1 MKKLFSFSLIV
12 VSLCALINC
21 SPKTAKKTASS
32 QPAAVKKEVVLEE
45 AEIKK
50 LDEVAVLEK
59 VDADADAGKATSG
72 TPFGDLSSD
81 EQLTMYND
89 MAPLRAEIGKKIF
102 TVRCNKCH
110 KYFPPES
117 RNGENWLHVMT
128 KMGPKANLNT
138 DEYLEV
144 TAYLVQNAKK

>member
-32 QPAAVKKEVVLEE
+32 QPAAIQKEVVIEDKEAKRAEE
-45 AEIKK
+45 AAKN
-50 LDEVAVLEK
+50 ANM
-59 VDADADAGKATSG
+59 TRTG
-72 TPFGDLSSD
+72 TPFADVSTD
-81 EQLTMYND
+81 QQLAMYND
-89 MAPLRAEIGKKIF
+89 MAPLRAEIGKKIY
-102 TVRCNKCH
+102 TVRCMKCH
-110 KYFPPES
+110 KAYAPDS

-128 KMGPKANLNT
+128 KMGPKAGLNT

-144 TAYLVQNAKK
+144 TAFLVQNAKK